1 MYLAMSHGV
10 ASALLAHSVVRP
22 LLNECAR
29 GAEHKDS
36 GNRSLREARAAATAE
51 ANRLKSE
58 FLANMSHELRT
69 PLNAVIGFSQVLVDG
84 KAGSLNPQQREF
96 VNDILAS
103 GEHLLQLIND
113 VLDLAKIEA
122 GKMQLEPETFSARKA
137 IDEVCTIMRPMALKR
152 HVMINIEASSNGD
165 LVTLDQRKFK
175 QVLYNLLSNAVKFSH
190 E

>member
-1 MYLAMSHGV
+1 
-10 ASALLAHSVVRP
+10 
-22 LLNECAR
+22 
-29 GAEHKDS
+29 
-36 GNRSLREARAAATAE
+36 
-51 ANRLKSE
+51 
-58 FLANMSHELRT
+58 MSHELRT

-190 E
+190 ENREVKIIFRREGQQGIRLAVKDFGIGIKN